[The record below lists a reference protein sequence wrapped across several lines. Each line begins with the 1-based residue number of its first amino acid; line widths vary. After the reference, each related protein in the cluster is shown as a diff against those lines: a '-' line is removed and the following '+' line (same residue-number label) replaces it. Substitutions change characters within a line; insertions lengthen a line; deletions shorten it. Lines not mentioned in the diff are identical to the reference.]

1 MICPPVYNDHVNTGT
16 LIAAILNRINMTDE
30 PLLSGLEFG
39 FIDRERSA
47 EERYIPQFLV
57 NDPSKNEKVITTI
70 KHELS
75 NCDEFMFSVAF
86 VTYGGVNILLNE
98 LKSLQERNIKGK
110 IMVSQYQNFT
120 QPAALKKLSSFPNID
135 LRIVTEE
142 QMKMH
147 SKCYIFR
154 KGDSYDVVIGS
165 SNLTN
170 DALCTNG
177 EWNLKFNSKDSGDVI
192 SNIINEFEKVFNH
205 STKIDDV
212 WIEGYALIYDD
223 AKVVREA
230 VRERS
235 PERLAN
241 FETKRIVPNKM
252 QAEALQN
259 LDELR
264 NNGENRAL
272 VVSATGSGKTYLSAF
287 DAKVYDKKYLYIVH
301 RRPILNKSIDSFR
314 KVIGHNASIGKYDP
328 EKNNLNLQYLF
339 TTIQTISKDYVL
351 KNIPPET
358 FDYIVIDEVHH
369 AGASTYQ
376 KVINYFRPKFLMG
389 MTATPDRTDGYDIYS
404 LFNHNIAY
412 DIRLKQAMELNLICP
427 FHYFGISD
435 IDIDGKSYD
444 DKTVFSEIEDGQR
457 VNHVIRNAEF
467 YGHSGKRVKGIV
479 FCSRISA
486 AQRYSRMFN
495 ERGYRTTWVSG
506 ELDKD
511 LVENDIERL
520 EADEGDV
527 LDYIFTADLFNEGVD
542 IPSVNQIIMLRPT
555 QSPIVYIQQL
565 GRGLRLHK
573 DKEFVVILDFIG
585 NYEKNYNI
593 PLALSDDHTYNKAE
607 TRRFVETG
615 DSIIP
620 GNSTISFDE
629 ISKKR
634 IYESIDNPSFGNK
647 KTIFEEYKNLKM
659 KLGRIPDITDFK
671 TYGSIEPTI
680 VISEYKSYH
689 NFLKAKEKEYSVS
702 FSKEKE
708 KVLEFLSRLIVPGKR
723 IYEIDILE
731 RINLYQND
739 ILSFIHNNYDSK
751 NPHLSKAL
759 ISIFDGSFY
768 SDSPVF
774 IRNGRISEEYISMLN
789 DEEFVKQV
797 QDIISIGKLN
807 NSELYSETYDDTDF
821 VLYKQY
827 NYDDV
832 CRLLNWKKSIV
843 ALNIGGYKYDEG
855 TNTFPVFIN
864 YVKSEDIQDSIKYED
879 RFENRNT
886 LIGVSKSSESV
897 NSRNMVRVRDSE
909 KNGMTIHLFVR
920 KNKDDPGALE
930 FYYLGKMRFEE
941 FVSNATPCE
950 IRYRLDKE
958 VRSDLYDY
966 IV

>member
-1 MICPPVYNDHVNTGT
+1 MS
-16 LIAAILNRINMTDE
+16 DE

-39 FIDRERSA
+39 FINRDKSA

-98 LKSLQERNIKGK
+98 LKSLQERGVKGK
-110 IMVSQYQNFT
+110 VMVSQYQNFT
-120 QPAALKKLSSFPNID
+120 QPAALRKLGSFSNID

-154 KGDSYDVVIGS
+154 KGNSYDVVIGS

-192 SNIINEFEKVFNH
+192 SNIIDEFEKVFKH
-205 STKIDDV
+205 STKIDDL
-212 WIEGYALIYDD
+212 WIEEYALIYDD
-223 AKVVREA
+223 AKVIRDA
-230 VRERS
+230 VRERDPS
-235 PERLAN
+235 KLHSLD
-241 FETKRIVPNKM
+241 TKRIVPNKM
-252 QAEALQN
+252 QKKALEN
-259 LDELR
+259 LSALR
-264 NNGENRAL
+264 EEGENRAL
-272 VVSATGSGKTYLSAF
+272 IVSATGSGKTYLSAF
-287 DAKVYDKKYLYIVH
+287 DAKIYDQKYLYIIH
-301 RRPILNKSIDSFR
+301 RRPILNKSLESFR
-314 KVIGHNASIGKYDP
+314 KVIGYDASIEKYDP
-328 EKNNLNLQYLF
+328 DRNNIGAQYLF

-351 KNIPPET
+351 RKIPPDM

-376 KVINYFRPKFLMG
+376 KVINYFKPKFLMG
-389 MTATPDRTDGYDIYS
+389 MTATPDRTDGFDIYS

-435 IDIDGKSYD
+435 IEIDGETYD
-444 DKTVFSEIEDGQR
+444 DKKVFSEIEDEQR
-457 VNHVIRNAEF
+457 VDHVIRNAQF
-467 YGHSGKRVKGIV
+467 YGFSGKRVKGIV
-479 FCSRISA
+479 FCSRVNT

-495 ERGYRTTWVSG
+495 ERGFRTTWVSG

-511 LVENDIERL
+511 QVENDIERL
-520 EADEGDV
+520 EADDGDM

-585 NYEKNYNI
+585 NYENNYNI

-607 TRRFVETG
+607 TRRFIETG

-647 KTIFEEYKNLKM
+647 KTILEEYRKLKL
-659 KLGRIPDITDFK
+659 KLGRIPDLMDFK
-671 TYGSIEPTI
+671 TYGAIEPTI
-680 VISEYKSYH
+680 VVSEYRSYH
-689 NFLKAKEKEYSVS
+689 NFLESREKEYTVS
-702 FSKEKE
+702 FSEAKE
-708 KVLEFLSRLIVPGKR
+708 KVLEYLSKIVVPGKR
-723 IYEIDILE
+723 LYEIEILE
-731 RINLYQND
+731 KINEQQDDIQSIIEQN
-739 ILSFIHNNYDSK
+739 YGPK
-751 NPHLSKAL
+751 NSHLSRVL
-759 ISIFDGSFY
+759 MSIFDGTFY

-774 IRNGRISEEYISMLN
+774 LRDGTISQEYAEMLN
-789 DEEFVKQV
+789 DEEFVKQIR
-797 QDIISIGKLN
+797 DIISVGKLN
-807 NSELYSETYDDTDF
+807 NSELYTDTYDDTDF
-821 VLYKQY
+821 VLYRQY
-827 NYDDV
+827 SYDDA

-843 ALNIGGYKYDEG
+843 ALNIGGYKYDED

-864 YVKSEDIQDSIKYED
+864 YVKADDIQDSIKYED

-886 LIGVSKSSESV
+886 LIGLSKSSETIDSK
-897 NSRNMVRVRDSE
+897 NMIRVRDSE
-909 KNGMTIHLFVR
+909 KNGTVIHLFVR
-920 KNKDDPGALE
+920 KNKKDPGALE
-930 FYYLGKMRFEE
+930 FYYLGKMKFEE
-941 FVSNATPCE
+941 FVSDDTPCE
-950 IRYRLDKE
+950 IRYRLMKE